1 MADVDKRVLDLLC
14 TAMELAEKGKNLYTK
29 ALETCES
36 TMSKEIFKILK
47 NEETEHEIKI
57 RKTYEAFKAGKPAE
71 ESWSYCQLDERRIR
85 PMFDQIA
92 EKYGVT
98 KACLDEL
105 QALQMGIDLE
115 DGCVKFY
122 EKELKEDITP
132 EGKKFCE
139 SMLNEEREHRR
150 ILSDMQFFFNDPEAW
165 FMEKEHSHL
174 DGA

>member
-14 TAMELAEKGKNLYTK
+14 TAMELSEKGKNLYAK
-29 ALETCES
+29 ALDTCES
-36 TMSKEIFKILK
+36 SLSKEIFTILK

-57 RKTYEAFKAGKPAE
+57 RKAYEAFKAGKPAD

-85 PMFDQIA
+85 PMFDQLA

-98 KACLDEL
+98 QACLDEM

-115 DGCVKFY
+115 DGCVRFY
-122 EKELKEDITP
+122 EKELSKAVTP
-132 EGKKFCE
+132 EEKAFCG
-139 SMLNEEREHRR
+139 SMLEEEREHRR
-150 ILSDMQFFFNDPEAW
+150 ILSDMQFFFKDPEAW
-165 FMEKEHSHL
+165 FMEKEHPHL